1 MSRVWFYAL
10 LIVLLYV
17 GLFGS
22 LVGIVPDPAGILL
35 VLPAAIVFGVEA
47 IRK

>member
-1 MSRVWFYAL
+1 MSRAWFYAL

-22 LVGIVPDPAGILL
+22 LVGVVPDLAGILL

-47 IRK
+47 IRE

>member
-1 MSRVWFYAL
+1 MSRTWFYAL

-22 LVGIVPDPAGILL
+22 LVGVVPDTTAILL
-35 VLPAAIVFGVEA
+35 VVPAAIVFGVEA
-47 IRK
+47 IRE

>member
-1 MSRVWFYAL
+1 MSRARFYAL

-22 LVGIVPDPAGILL
+22 LVGVVPETAGILL
-35 VLPAAIVFGVEA
+35 VMPAAIVFGVEA

>member
-1 MSRVWFYAL
+1 MGKAWLYAL

-22 LVGIVPDPAGILL
+22 LVGVVPDPAGIML

-47 IRK
+47 ISK

>member
-1 MSRVWFYAL
+1 MSRAWFYAL

-22 LVGIVPDPAGILL
+22 LVGVVPDPAAILL
-35 VLPAAIVFGVEA
+35 VLPAAIVFGEEA
-47 IRK
+47 ISK